1 MALSPIFKPE
11 GSMIAGLAVVGLV
24 IANYN
29 LHNGTAAS
37 AAATDA
43 WDGNLQASTKKAGY
57 SSLALVAGIS
67 LLARDP
73 NILILGGAAII
84 AMQSSYIHSIAV
96 HPQTGQVIAPSPTAA
111 SYAPAAPAESAP
123 AYASLN

>member
-1 MALSPIFKPE
+1 MAFSPIFKPE
-11 GSMIAGLAVVGLV
+11 GSIIAGLAVVGLV
-24 IANYN
+24 VANYN
-29 LHNGTAAS
+29 IHNGTAAS

-43 WDGNLQASTKKAGY
+43 WDGNLMASTKKAGY

-84 AMQSSYIHSIAV
+84 AMQSSYVHSIAV
-96 HPQTGQVIAPSPTAA
+96 HPQSGAIIAPPAAAA
-111 SYAPAAPAESAP
+111 SYAPASAADASP